1 MLGRK
6 VICGTTKPMFFLGTG
21 YKQEYV
27 AVFRRAH
34 RMYLPTHHCV
44 LALNMIVVFF
54 SVMVECGFPNSG
66 HICLRCVEQTADCSR
81 HWFILSLY
89 CKVYCTC

>member
-6 VICGTTKPMFFLGTG
+6 VICGTTKPMFLLGTG

-44 LALNMIVVFF
+44 LALNMIVVFSLSWLNVDF
-54 SVMVECGFPNSG
+54 QTVDTSVYGMWN
-66 HICLRCVEQTADCSR
+66 RQQTVLD
-81 HWFILSLY
+81 IGLS
-89 CKVYCTC
+89 C